1 MSWKGAPSLSVGALQ
16 VIARGRG
23 LRQSGAMILSLLLA
37 SAPLQA
43 TPPAPAATPGDPIEA
58 DWRTIPDDEL
68 LVMTLAS
75 GKQVIIRLAPRFAPA
90 HVGNVRT
97 LAHARWWDDASVY
110 RVQENWV
117 AQWGDATEKKPLP
130 AGVTAAS

>member
-16 VIARGRG
+16 VIARGRR

-37 SAPLQA
+37 AAPLQA
-43 TPPAPAATPGDPIEA
+43 TPPSPAVTPADPIEA

-75 GKQVIIRLAPRFAPA
+75 GKQVIIRLAPRKTGSRNGAMRPRRSRCPPA
-90 HVGNVRT
+90 
-97 LAHARWWDDASVY
+97 
-110 RVQENWV
+110 
-117 AQWGDATEKKPLP
+117 
-130 AGVTAAS
+130 